1 MNRTDVVAQFGA
13 ATLAEHNFFARAESR
28 PWELGIVAEPSSYLV
43 YRTNE
48 RNVFALERRV
58 ESESEALELF
68 AKKLRFELARR
79 EREGGQRPY

>member
-1 MNRTDVVAQFGA
+1 MNRADIVAEFGA

-28 PWELGIVAEPSSYLV
+28 PWELGIVAEPSSYLA

-58 ESESEALELF
+58 TSESEALDLF
-68 AKKLRFELARR
+68 AKK
-79 EREGGQRPY
+79 